1 MKKQWL
7 ALGMAAMMSL
17 GCLFACGDGDD
28 KGSDNGVVKGEKV
41 TAEQWAAA
49 PNNVDYKYV
58 VVDYW
63 WKVEAGECFE
73 ENEEKFIWN
82 GDMYYD
88 YEKEHENEEGD
99 GVDLLEEWNW
109 EVVRNGKVYWYSKYK
124 EETYDEGKDSGVE
137 PWEEFDWTNNYE
149 TLDEYLSKSFYFDKE
164 DMVEEWAEYDMAD
177 FTFDEEKGVYY
188 QTFTEEGETEK
199 IEVLF
204 LDGKLYSVKYSWS
217 YADEEEKEEGYEMFT
232 FKKEEIPAL
241 PDQDGLNALIAQN
254 Q

>member
-7 ALGMAAMMSL
+7 VLGMAAMMSL

-49 PNNVDYKYV
+49 PNSVDYKYV
-58 VVDYW
+58 VGEGW
-63 WKVEAGECFE
+63 WKVEGDGYFE
-73 ENEEKFIWN
+73 EEEEKYIWN
-82 GDMYYD
+82 GDVYYA

-99 GVDLLEEWNW
+99 GVDICQYWDW
-109 EVVRNGKVYWYSKYK
+109 KTVQNGNVYYYSKYE
-124 EETYDEGKDSGVE
+124 EETYDGGKDSSVKD
-137 PWEEFDWTNNYE
+137 WKKRDWTNNYE

-164 DMVEEWAEYDMAD
+164 DVIDDWAEYDMAD

-188 QTFTEEGETEK
+188 QTTTDDGETEK

-204 LDGKLYSVKYSWS
+204 LDGKFYSIKYSWS
-217 YADEEEKEEGYEMFT
+217 WTGEDE
-232 FKKEEIPAL
+232 KEEIPAL
-241 PDQDGLNALIAQN
+241 PDEEGLNALIAQSK
-254 Q
+254 